1 MVAQLM
7 IRRKRQ
13 GYTIIEI
20 LVAIA
25 ILAIALPGLVVM
37 VTGARKVQTNSI
49 RLEQAA
55 AFGQLIL
62 DSLEL
67 VPVAARAS
75 GSHISSIGNVNYTA
89 TWVLPAALGGAF
101 RVPVTVSWTQGA
113 KSHSVSIVGV
123 LR

>member
-1 MVAQLM
+1 MEHQ
-7 IRRKRQ
+7 IRSRARRS

-25 ILAIALPGLVVM
+25 ILSIALPGLVVM
-37 VTGARKVQTNSI
+37 VTGARKVQTTSF

-55 AFGQLIL
+55 AYGQLIL

-67 VPVAARAS
+67 VPSAARTS
-75 GSHISSIGNVNYTA
+75 GSQLSSIGNINYTA
-89 TWVLPAALGGAF
+89 SWTLPAALGGAF
-101 RVPVTVSWTQGA
+101 RVPVTVAWSQGG
-113 KSHSVSIVGV
+113 KSHSVSIIGV